1 MQGPETGELNQQLAG
16 FFDQFGASPGLA
28 DAAARRYCLPMMPRS
43 IILAAI
49 GCGLLGG
56 LPSSLRSADDSV
68 GKLPVIEQPSI
79 DPASI
84 DNGLITRQRD
94 IFRRIYAD
102 VELGNWDQAEQHED
116 LLSTYVLWPDL
127 QAAFLRTRL
136 GDADDSR
143 VRDFLDRYGTLKPAR
158 ELRYR
163 YALFLAQEGRLP
175 EYFEIYQ
182 QFYQGLQLPK
192 LDCLAL
198 QAEMLEGRH
207 SRIVN
212 RGKALW
218 LVGQSQEEECEPV
231 FDDLRS
237 RDLINEEHYAKRYEL
252 AIEAQ
257 RFSLA
262 KYLARPLAPAYLEQ
276 ANDWLS
282 AHNNPEKFLDAAT
295 SLDDNDLARKQLTFA
310 IGRIAFDEPLLAQE
324 YWHAVAENFSFSTR
338 QGNDVRRHIALWAAR
353 EHLPEARDLLT
364 ALPAAAVDTESI
376 RWLVRANLSYRDWN
390 GALRSIAMLPDA
402 EAEEPEWQF
411 WKAVTLQKTGDETN
425 SRAILEKLARER
437 SYYGFLAADEIGAP
451 YAFDHLPTEDDDSLV
466 AELISEPALI
476 RARELFLVGLDS
488 RGRSEWD
495 AATRGM
501 DRYRKL
507 QAAILADRWG
517 WHSRAIST
525 IANAGNF
532 DDLIIR
538 YPLPWL
544 EDFEQ
549 HSKTANISHS
559 WAYGIAR
566 SESLFMR
573 DVKSSAGAIGLM
585 QLMPATGRETA
596 KEINLRYGGLVTL
609 TNSSSNIRLG
619 TAYLSKMYNRFAGNR
634 VLATAAYNAGPHRV
648 EKWLPQDDKLDARI
662 WIENIP
668 FRETRNYVRR
678 VLTDEAIFHWRLTG
692 EHQRISSGLPLV
704 GRASDTERLASAN

>member
-1 MQGPETGELNQQLAG
+1 
-16 FFDQFGASPGLA
+16 
-28 DAAARRYCLPMMPRS
+28 MMPRS

-56 LPSSLRSADDSV
+56 LPSSLRSADVSADT
-68 GKLPVIEQPSI
+68 LPANE
-79 DPASI
+79 DTSI
-84 DNGLITRQRD
+84 DNELITRQRE
-94 IFRRIYAD
+94 IFRQIYAD

-116 LLSTYVLWPDL
+116 LLNTYVLWPDL
-127 QAAFLRTRL
+127 QAAFLRTRI
-136 GDADDSR
+136 GDVDDSR

-207 SRIVN
+207 KRIVN
-212 RGKALW
+212 RAKALW

-231 FDDLRS
+231 FDDLRD
-237 RDLINEEHYAKRYEL
+237 RDLINAEHYAKRYEL

-262 KYLARPLAPAYLEQ
+262 KYLARSLDPAYLEQ
-276 ANDWLS
+276 ANAWLR
-282 AHNNPEKFLDAAT
+282 AHNKPEKFLDAAT
-295 SLDDNDLARKQLTFA
+295 DLDDNGLARKQLTYA
-310 IGRIAFDEPLLAQE
+310 IGRVAFDEPLLAQE
-324 YWHAVAENFSFSTR
+324 YWNALAEKFSFSTL
-338 QGNDVRRHIALWAAR
+338 QGNEVRRHIALWAAR

-364 ALPAAAVDTESI
+364 ALPADALDTEAS

-390 GALRSIAMLPDA
+390 GALQNIAMLPDA
-402 EAEEPEWQF
+402 ESAEPEWQF
-411 WKAVTLQKTGDETN
+411 WKAVSLRQTGDEA
-425 SRAILEKLARER
+425 SSHDILEKLAGER
-437 SYYGFLAADEIGAP
+437 SYYGFLAADVIGAP
-451 YAFDHLPTEDDDSLV
+451 YAFAHSPTEDDDKLV
-466 AELISEPALI
+466 AELLSQPDLL

-495 AATRGM
+495 AATRNM

-507 QAAILADRWG
+507 QAAILANRWG

-532 DDLIIR
+532 DDLTIR

-596 KEINLRYGGLVTL
+596 REINLRYGGLVTL
-609 TNSSSNIRLG
+609 TDSSSNIRLG
-619 TAYLSKMYNRFAGNR
+619 TAYLGKMFNRFGENR

-648 EKWLPQDDKLDARI
+648 EKWLPREDQLDARI

-692 EHQRISSGLPLV
+692 EHKRITSGLALID
-704 GRASDTERLASAN
+704 RSSDTERLASAN